1 VGLQNPQEFE
11 ELIRQKLPEL
21 LRRRPEFRHE
31 IMGIMAET
39 LATKDELA
47 AILKRLEAHEEASR
61 RRFEAME
68 RRFEAMERRFEAVDR
83 RFEAMERRFEAVDRR
98 FEAVDRRF
106 EALERR
112 LEGVITDLRD
122 LRLEVS
128 ALSGRLGRGLE
139 DIVRQTVERFSG
151 QKFKEVKRLV
161 LQDEAGELYGVPAE
175 VEFDLYLADDLSW
188 VVEVKSHVKT
198 GDVLNFYRKKLFA
211 EAQLGRPLKGL
222 LISASIDRQA
232 KKRCREL
239 GLEVMCRAVVQ
250 NRA

>member
-68 RRFEAMERRFEAVDR
+68 RRFEAME
-83 RFEAMERRFEAVDRR
+83 RR